1 MQESYKED
9 DAHHFGPESCL
20 DDPRGRGEALT
31 GEYTG
36 HGNKEKVNRPMRIFS
51 FVVIFA
57 LGSLLTSG
65 FFLCQDQLSM
75 AVSQTPLDASL
86 TLNDLLMMPQGDLK
100 KVDIAKINLICAQG
114 LNGSESLNINRCLAT
129 LDQWADICRK
139 DIEARLLT
147 FPQYAT
153 KYDNS
158 INLFKIVNMVLTL
171 KNTIGVDYNPEIM
184 KRNTYPDSG
193 DVFIHGCLDGN
204 KQGGCIS
211 IPVLC
216 VSVGR
221 RLGYPLKLVLT
232 REHVFFR
239 WDDGN
244 EVFNIEAC
252 CPGCDSFSDDYYKT
266 WPNKISNKEI
276 RQNHFLKSLTP
287 AEELSLFLETR
298 GHCLFDAGKTAEAQ
312 IMYAHAYK
320 RMPTMVKL
328 SYFDRVI
335 RIEYKKMKD

>member
-1 MQESYKED
+1 MK
-9 DAHHFGPESCL
+9 
-20 DDPRGRGEALT
+20 
-31 GEYTG
+31 
-36 HGNKEKVNRPMRIFS
+36 IFS
-51 FVVIFA
+51 FIII
-57 LGSLLTSG
+57 LGVSLTVG
-65 FFLCQDQLSM
+65 FFLYQDRLSM
-75 AVSQTPLDASL
+75 TVSQTPLDASL
-86 TLNDLLMMPQGDLK
+86 TLNDLLTMPQRDLEGI
-100 KVDIAKINLICAQG
+100 DFAEMNLICVQG
-114 LNGSESLNINRCLAT
+114 LNGSEDLDIGRCLAT
-129 LDQWADICRK
+129 LDKWADICRK
-139 DIEARLLT
+139 DIGARLPT

-153 KYDNS
+153 KYNNS
-158 INLFKIVNMVLTL
+158 INLFKVVNMVLTL

-184 KRNTYPDSG
+184 KRHTYPDSK
-193 DVFIHGCLDGN
+193 DVFIHGCLTGK

-232 REHVFFR
+232 KEHVFFR

-252 CPGCDSFSDDYYKT
+252 CPGCDSFPDDYYKI
-266 WPNKISNKEI
+266 WPNKISDKEI
-276 RQNHFLKSLTP
+276 KQNNLLKSLNP
-287 AEELSLFLETR
+287 NEELSLSLETR

-328 SYFDRVI
+328 SYFDKVI
-335 RIEYKKMKD
+335 RTEYNKMNTK